1 MKIEMPIVQQLPP
14 KQKPLWRRW
23 LAINPKIYYRICN
36 DPGYI
41 LLFEIEGVWYELF
54 LPLNF
59 ISDLASSPTFTWVLG
74 FRPDSYLG
82 LGSYYHD
89 FYYRHGFLLLPDG
102 TRIFEDRGKAFAD
115 ALLERITTK
124 IAKIHI
130 PGLIAHGIL
139 TVAGWPAWWANS
151 AKRQQALNTPNLV
164 HLV

>member
-23 LAINPKIYYRICN
+23 LAVNPKIRYKICN

-59 ISDLASSPTFTWVLG
+59 ISDLASSPTFTWILG

-115 ALLERITTK
+115 WLLERITTEV
-124 IAKIHI
+124 AKVHI
-130 PGLIAHGIL
+130 PGLIALGSL
-139 TVAGWPAWWANS
+139 TIAGWPAWWANS

-164 HLV
+164 HLI